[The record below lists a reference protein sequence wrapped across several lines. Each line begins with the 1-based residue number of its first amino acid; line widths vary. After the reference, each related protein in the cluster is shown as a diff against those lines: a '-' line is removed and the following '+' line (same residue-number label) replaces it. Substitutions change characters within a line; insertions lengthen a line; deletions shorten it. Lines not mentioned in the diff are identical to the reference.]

1 MSITSASNMEINGS
15 YMKSNN
21 SSSSESFRKDTK
33 VKGRNNSNKPTLKH
47 KSNSHSNINSNKQQ
61 RGNYPKNE
69 FGQQDQ
75 ITDFKKLSKSKN
87 KMNNW
92 VNNIYD
98 NGSEDYVSE
107 QGFSKEK
114 KSRSGSSGSK
124 SKPLLNLYN
133 NKKASGHNSRN
144 HHDNL
149 YLSGDFYIN
158 ANYKILTRDK
168 VAALAVNEKGV
179 VPFESIE
186 RCITYTDQ
194 FANQTCPICL
204 SNDITCGR
212 MINCGHILCYQC
224 LLQYIENNEKKNALD
239 IIDANKKNNNNA
251 IRNIDYV
258 KKRVLHDCPLC
269 GDIISLKHIVPVS
282 CVSNNG
288 ADEIITRGKHY
299 SLQLMIRPK
308 TGSLSLPLEL
318 GLDPELINLPLN
330 YDPDSILDLRF
341 DNKFFIKNSQEIS
354 FLHKDIEHL
363 KHQSQ
368 LDQLL
373 YNESDEFVLKAISAI
388 QTKIQELTAEKQTP
402 GEQENETISSAYVGM
417 ESLLQKYD
425 DSNAFFYY
433 QHQDAY
439 ANKTFLEGQDIN
451 ILKKQYLQYSKFPPT
466 LDVQIQHVVNDNQVN
481 SNCMQYLNRLP
492 IGTSYKLIEINLQS
506 HVSAELYQFY
516 KPMLKSR
523 VKLHERIKRQEN
535 VNKIKGEK
543 LELARLMKQI
553 TDDLNMTP
561 FEQEHHIHEP
571 KHLDGD
577 LPTLAN
583 LKQKGNN
590 QLTKLT
596 GNDHLDVKDH
606 KLGDRVK
613 VDNIWY
619 TLKKSIWGELRF
631 EKDKKVILTEKNGE
645 LLEMFQ
651 QQMNIK

>member
-1 MSITSASNMEINGS
+1 MSTTSASSMEINGS
-15 YMKSNN
+15 FMKSNN
-21 SSSSESFRKDTK
+21 ANSSDSFRKDIK
-33 VKGRNNSNKPTLKH
+33 GKGRNNSNKQTLKH

-61 RGNYPKNE
+61 KGNYKKNE
-69 FGQQDQ
+69 FSQHDQ
-75 ITDFKKLSKSKN
+75 INDFKKLPKSKN
-87 KMNNW
+87 NISSW

-98 NGSEDYVSE
+98 NNNEDYSSD
-107 QGFSKEK
+107 QANSKEK
-114 KSRSGSSGSK
+114 KSRSGSSGSRT
-124 SKPLLNLYN
+124 KPSLNLYN
-133 NKKASGHNSRN
+133 NKKTSGHSSRN

-168 VAALAVNEKGV
+168 LAVLAGNEKGV

-224 LLQYIENNEKKNALD
+224 LLQYIDNNEKKNAKD
-239 IIDANKKNNNNA
+239 IMDANKKSNNNA
-251 IRNIDYV
+251 ISNIEDV

-282 CVSNNG
+282 CVFNDG
-288 ADEIITRGKHY
+288 ADEIITQGKHY
-299 SLQLMIRPK
+299 SLQLMVRPK
-308 TGSLSLPLEL
+308 TSSLSLPLEL
-318 GLDPELINLPLN
+318 GLDPELISLPLD
-330 YDPDSILDLRF
+330 YDPESILDLRF
-341 DNKFFIKNSQEIS
+341 DNTFFITNSKEIS
-354 FLHKDIEHL
+354 FLYTDIEHL

-373 YNESDEFVLKAISAI
+373 YNESDEFVIKAISAI
-388 QTKIQELTAEKQTP
+388 ESKIQKLTAEKQTDA
-402 GEQENETISSAYVGM
+402 EQENETISLAYVGV

-425 DSNAFFYY
+425 DSNAYFYY

-451 ILKKQYLQYSKFPPT
+451 ILKKQYLQYSKFPST
-466 LDVQIQHVVNDNQVN
+466 LNVQVQHVVNDNQVN
-481 SNCMQYLNRLP
+481 NNSMQYLNQLP

-543 LELARLMKQI
+543 QELARLMKQI

-561 FEQEHHIHEP
+561 FEQEHHLHEP
-571 KHLDGD
+571 KHLDGE

-583 LKQKGNN
+583 LAKGNSE
-590 QLTKLT
+590 LTKLS
-596 GNDHLDVKDH
+596 GSDHLDVKDY